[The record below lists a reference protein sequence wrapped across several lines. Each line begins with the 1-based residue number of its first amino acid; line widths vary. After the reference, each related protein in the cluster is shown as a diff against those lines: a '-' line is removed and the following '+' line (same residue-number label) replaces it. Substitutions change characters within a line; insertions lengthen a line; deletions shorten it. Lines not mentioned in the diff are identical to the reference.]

1 MCARQMR
8 AVQIQKSTVR
18 HACRRTCWG
27 WTGGGTASTFRHMYP
42 APTSCSSSWMA
53 LLLCGSSTPSSMP
66 RSDPPPARQAQPG
79 QQKAVE
85 QASLFATHPH
95 THCSAGRTHPPGGGA
110 HPSARTQHVRR
121 GPPRACAPLQQPT
134 ARAPKP
140 ARASTHAHAQRRAST
155 SPSQTATCAHLG
167 RLPCYDS
174 HAIQAYIFSVIHEMM
189 VFGGKSSAYAP
200 LGCLPY
206 FQSPVIKKAC
216 ALGVVH
222 TCQITEGGWPT
233 HRGLSFFT
241 GTALRRA
248 QIFRLVHEMY

>member
-121 GPPRACAPLQQPT
+121 GPPRACPSA
-134 ARAPKP
+134 A
-140 ARASTHAHAQRRAST
+140 AHCKGS
-155 SPSQTATCAHLG
+155 
-167 RLPCYDS
+167 
-174 HAIQAYIFSVIHEMM
+174 
-189 VFGGKSSAYAP
+189 
-200 LGCLPY
+200 
-206 FQSPVIKKAC
+206 KAC
-216 ALGVVH
+216 PCKHARPRPAPCEH
-222 TCQITEGGWPT
+222 ITLANSHLCPPGPPAM
-233 HRGLSFFT
+233 L
-241 GTALRRA
+241 
-248 QIFRLVHEMY
+248 